1 MSVNQN
7 KLDAFLLKSLIL
19 LAVGMVVAQSLGQDS
34 LTSYMFLLT
43 FPLTVL
49 LWIRTIRSTVTG
61 LDVLVVVTIGLAL
74 INVLINASMTGT
86 GPSFSYI
93 RKMII
98 FSVTLLFFQ
107 TVYRLKISEET
118 VRFINLTADLLVIY
132 LILAYFFLNVQMF
145 QLHGRPSIYLT
156 FHMDNP
162 NLTALFLICLYML
175 EMYRLFTP
183 ERWYSKVLHI
193 IMSAFLALFVVQTQS
208 RNALLVM
215 SIFTVVCAWLVF
227 RGTEKMKM
235 GKLRA
240 ALIATFPAVFVS
252 VYVALIY
259 TPAVQKAFD
268 FLVSEG
274 KKLDSRTKIW
284 TAALD
289 HLRSS
294 PIVGAYS
301 QISNGSGSSQM
312 HNTHLDIACSYGIPV
327 LILVC
332 VLLWSYL
339 NQKDREYQDKCGYI
353 YILGFSCAIILGIGE
368 AALFSG
374 GLGLYVLVG
383 CFMLLASHS
392 EGKCETQ

>member
-1 MSVNQN
+1 MSEQQS
-7 KLDAFLLKSLIL
+7 KIDAFLLKTLFL
-19 LAVGMVVAQSLGQDS
+19 LAVGMVVAQSLGLDS

-49 LWIRTIRSTVTG
+49 LWLRTIRTTVTA
-61 LDVLVVVTIGLAL
+61 LDVLLVVTIGLAL

-86 GPSFSYI
+86 GVGFSYI
-93 RKMII
+93 RKLII
-98 FSVTLLFFQ
+98 FCITLLFFQ
-107 TVYRLKISEET
+107 TAYRLKIGDDM
-118 VRFINLTADLLVIY
+118 VRFMNLTADLLVLY
-132 LILAYFFLNVQMF
+132 LILAYFVFNVQMF
-145 QLHGRPSIYLT
+145 QLHGRLSVYLT

-183 ERWYSKVLHI
+183 ERWYFKLLHI
-193 IMSAFLALFVVQTQS
+193 VMAAFLALFIVQTQS

-215 SIFTVVCAWLVF
+215 VIFTAVCAWLVF
-227 RGTEKMKM
+227 RGTRKMKL
-235 GKLRA
+235 GKLRS
-240 ALIATFPAVFVS
+240 ALIAVFPAAFVS

-259 TPAVQKAFD
+259 TPVIQDLFG

-274 KKLDSRTKIW
+274 KKLDSRTKVW
-284 TAALD
+284 AGALEN
-289 HLRSS
+289 LRSS

-301 QISNGSGSSQM
+301 QISQGSGSSQM

-332 VLLWSYL
+332 ILLWNYL
-339 NQKDREYQDKCGYI
+339 HQKDRIYRDKSGYI
-353 YILGFSCAIILGIGE
+353 YILGFACAIILGIGE

-374 GLGLYVLVG
+374 GLGLYILVG
-383 CFMLLASHS
+383 GFMMLANHS
-392 EGKCETQ
+392 EGKSDAE